1 MVLNGGR
8 EQLQIVDLIRPLA
21 APVRHRDRCARAAG
35 IATGIRPGE
44 TTVVVDGL
52 YFRRRRRKGIGY
64 PRNPSYLHRIKPLD
78 PSLPPIALGS
88 FARAPLLLRIAM
100 CTMCTG
106 YNGDAI
112 ITGHGV
118 ASSRLALPVLDL
130 LAIRCIT
137 TNNTPFSSLTH
148 PDQVMKNPTI
158 PRLLSRALFII
169 VLLPVMSLSLYAQ
182 QVPSITSF
190 NLIDADTD
198 TPIAVLEDGYELLLD
213 SLASRNINIE
223 AIADSGDFSI
233 RRVHFHLAT
242 DGVWDYYRRG
252 ESVAPYALWGDSPST
267 GDFFP
272 GNLDPAAYMVS
283 ATPYYHPD
291 PVGDPDTQIPGDS
304 LIVSF
309 TATGTAATFGLD
321 TTLVITDWILS
332 DGAGEDRNSLDLFSL
347 EDGMNLYRG
356 DEEGDVPDSLYIR
369 AEGTGIASIFF
380 VLTGAGVDE
389 ETDDGTGTMPYE
401 KTEGGAPFDIFSDP
415 HHTESGVMNL
425 KATPWS
431 LSPPGAGNEGISTE
445 INIAFPGFVLINA
458 DTDMPIMEIA
468 DGDTL
473 DLSAQTTNINIQAAF
488 LNVGSVVFTLDGG
501 DTKTET
507 APPYAL
513 AGDAGGDYAPLDD
526 TAELAAIL
534 EPGTHTLEA
543 TPYTESGGQGD
554 ALRSVSATIHVTG
567 MLTVTGADDSPE
579 IPDGFAIES
588 LYPNPFNPTTTM
600 RVTLDRSGDYQ
611 MRVFNVLGQ
620 LVEQRSFANQIPGSV
635 SVPVSMEG
643 RASGMYFFAFEQKA
657 TGKVVTAKAVLMK

>member
-1 MVLNGGR
+1 
-8 EQLQIVDLIRPLA
+8 
-21 APVRHRDRCARAAG
+21 
-35 IATGIRPGE
+35 
-44 TTVVVDGL
+44 
-52 YFRRRRRKGIGY
+52 
-64 PRNPSYLHRIKPLD
+64 
-78 PSLPPIALGS
+78 
-88 FARAPLLLRIAM
+88 
-100 CTMCTG
+100 
-106 YNGDAI
+106 
-112 ITGHGV
+112 
-118 ASSRLALPVLDL
+118 
-130 LAIRCIT
+130 
-137 TNNTPFSSLTH
+137 
-148 PDQVMKNPTI
+148 MKNTTI
-158 PRLLSRALFII
+158 PRLLGRALFII

-182 QVPSITSF
+182 QVPSITAF

-198 TPIAVLEDGYELLLD
+198 TPIAVLEDGYELPLD

-252 ESVAPYALWGDSPST
+252 ESVAPYALWGDNPNT

-309 TATGTAATFGLD
+309 TATGTAATYGLD

-332 DGAGEDRNSLDLFSL
+332 DGAGEDRDDLDLFSL

-369 AEGTGIASIFF
+369 AEGTNIASIFF

-401 KTEGGAPFDIFSDP
+401 KSERGAPFDIFSDP

-431 LSPPGAGNEGISTE
+431 LSPPGTGNEGISTE
-445 INIAFPGFVLINA
+445 INIAFPGFVLIDA
-458 DTDMPIMEIA
+458 DADMPIMEIA

-488 LNVGSVVFTLDGG
+488 LNVGSVVFTVEGG
-501 DTKTET
+501 DLTKTET
-507 APPYAL
+507 AAPYAI
-513 AGDAGGDYAPLDD
+513 AGDTGGDYFPWDENSSGIPRFEA
-526 TAELAAIL
+526 
-534 EPGTHTLEA
+534 GTYTLTA
-543 TPYTESGGQGD
+543 TPYSEAGGAGD
-554 ALRSVSATIHVTG
+554 PGRSVSATFHVTG
-567 MLTVTGADDSPE
+567 MFIVDVDDAPE

-643 RASGMYFFAFEQKA
+643 RASGMYFFAFEQTA

>member
-1 MVLNGGR
+1 MKN
-8 EQLQIVDLIRPLA
+8 
-21 APVRHRDRCARAAG
+21 
-35 IATGIRPGE
+35 
-44 TTVVVDGL
+44 TT
-52 YFRRRRRKGIGY
+52 I
-64 PRNPSYLHRIKPLD
+64 
-78 PSLPPIALGS
+78 
-88 FARAPLLLRIAM
+88 
-100 CTMCTG
+100 
-106 YNGDAI
+106 
-112 ITGHGV
+112 
-118 ASSRLALPVLDL
+118 SRLLG
-130 LAIRCIT
+130 
-137 TNNTPFSSLTH
+137 
-148 PDQVMKNPTI
+148 
-158 PRLLSRALFII
+158 RALFII

-182 QVPSITSF
+182 QVPSVTSF

-223 AIADSGDFSI
+223 AVADSGDFSI

-252 ESVAPYALWGDSPST
+252 ESVAPYALWGDNPST

-272 GNLDPAAYMVS
+272 GNLDPASYMVS

-291 PVGDPDTQIPGDS
+291 PADPDTQIPGDS

-332 DGAGEDRNSLDLFSL
+332 DGAGEDRDELDLFSL

-369 AEGTGIASIFF
+369 AEGANIASILYT
-380 VLTGAGVDE
+380 LTGAGVDVE
-389 ETDDGTGTMPYE
+389 NDDGTGTMPYE
-401 KTEGGAPFDIFSDP
+401 KSERGAPFDIFSDP

-431 LSPPGAGNEGISTE
+431 LSPPGTGNEGITAE
-445 INIAFPGFVLINA
+445 INIAFTGFVLINA
-458 DTDMPIMEIA
+458 DTDMPIGEIA

-473 DLSAQTTNINIQAAF
+473 DLSAQTSNINIQAAF
-488 LNVGSVVFTLDGG
+488 VDVGSVVFTREG
-501 DTKTET
+501 DADWSKTET
-507 APPYAL
+507 APPYAI
-513 AGDAGGDYAPLDD
+513 AGDVSGDYHPLDD
-526 TAELAAIL
+526 TAAAAFIL
-534 EPGTHTLEA
+534 EAGTYMITA
-543 TPYTESGGQGD
+543 TPYTQGGGGGD

-567 MLTVTGADDSPE
+567 MLTVDADDAPE

-643 RASGMYFFAFEQKA
+643 RASGMYFFAFEQQA

>member
-1 MVLNGGR
+1 
-8 EQLQIVDLIRPLA
+8 
-21 APVRHRDRCARAAG
+21 
-35 IATGIRPGE
+35 
-44 TTVVVDGL
+44 
-52 YFRRRRRKGIGY
+52 
-64 PRNPSYLHRIKPLD
+64 
-78 PSLPPIALGS
+78 
-88 FARAPLLLRIAM
+88 
-100 CTMCTG
+100 
-106 YNGDAI
+106 
-112 ITGHGV
+112 
-118 ASSRLALPVLDL
+118 
-130 LAIRCIT
+130 
-137 TNNTPFSSLTH
+137 
-148 PDQVMKNPTI
+148 MKNTTI
-158 PRLLSRALFII
+158 PRLLGRALFII

-198 TPIAVLEDGYELLLD
+198 TPIAVLEDGYELPLD

-223 AIADSGDFSI
+223 AIADSGGFSI

-252 ESVAPYALWGDSPST
+252 ESVAPYALWGDNPNT

-309 TATGTAATFGLD
+309 TATGTAATYGLD

-332 DGAGEDRNSLDLFSL
+332 DGAGEDRDDLDLFSL

-369 AEGTGIASIFF
+369 AEGTNIASIFF

-401 KTEGGAPFDIFSDP
+401 KSERGAPFDIFSDP

-431 LSPPGAGNEGISTE
+431 LSPPSTGNEGISTE
-445 INIAFPGFVLINA
+445 INIAFPGFVLIDA
-458 DTDMPIMEIA
+458 DADMPIMEIA

-513 AGDAGGDYAPLDD
+513 AGDAGGDYHPLDG
-526 TAELAAIL
+526 TSTLAAIL
-534 EPGTHTLEA
+534 EPGTYTLEA
-543 TPYTESGGQGD
+543 TPYSEPSGGGD
-554 ALRSVSATIHVTG
+554 PGRSVSATIHVTG
-567 MLTVTGADDSPE
+567 MLTVTGVDDGPE
-579 IPDGFAIES
+579 IPDRFAIES

>member
-1 MVLNGGR
+1 
-8 EQLQIVDLIRPLA
+8 
-21 APVRHRDRCARAAG
+21 
-35 IATGIRPGE
+35 
-44 TTVVVDGL
+44 
-52 YFRRRRRKGIGY
+52 
-64 PRNPSYLHRIKPLD
+64 
-78 PSLPPIALGS
+78 
-88 FARAPLLLRIAM
+88 
-100 CTMCTG
+100 
-106 YNGDAI
+106 
-112 ITGHGV
+112 
-118 ASSRLALPVLDL
+118 
-130 LAIRCIT
+130 
-137 TNNTPFSSLTH
+137 
-148 PDQVMKNPTI
+148 MKNVTI
-158 PRLLSRALFII
+158 PRLLVPVLFIT

-182 QVPSITSF
+182 QVPAVTSF

-223 AIADSGDFSI
+223 AIADPGDFSI
-233 RRVHFHLAT
+233 RRVHFHLST

-252 ESVAPYALWGDSPST
+252 ESVAPYALWGDNPNT

-272 GNLDPAAYMVS
+272 GNLDPAAYIVS

-309 TATGTAATFGLD
+309 TATGTAATYGMD

-332 DGAGEDRNSLDLFSL
+332 DGAGEDRDELDLFSL

-369 AEGTGIASIFF
+369 AEGTNIASILY
-380 VLTGAGVDE
+380 VLTGAGVDVE
-389 ETDDGTGTMPYE
+389 NDDGTGTMPYE
-401 KTEGGAPFDIFSDP
+401 KEEKGAPFDIFSDP

-425 KATPWS
+425 VATPWS
-431 LSPPGAGNEGISTE
+431 LSPPGDGNEGVTAE
-445 INIAFPGFVLINA
+445 INIAFPGFVLIDA
-458 DTDMPIMEIA
+458 DADMPIMEIA

-488 LNVGSVVFTLDGG
+488 VNVGSVVFTVEGG
-501 DTKTET
+501 DLTKTEP

-513 AGDAGGDYAPLDD
+513 AGDAGGDYAPWDENSGIPLF
-526 TAELAAIL
+526 
-534 EPGTHTLEA
+534 EPGTYTLVA
-543 TPYTESGGQGD
+543 TPYSESGGQGD
-554 ALRSVSATIHVTG
+554 ALRSVSVTFHVTG
-567 MLTVTGADDSPE
+567 MLTVTGVDDGPE

-620 LVEQRSFANQIPGSV
+620 LVEQRSFANQMPGSV